1 MIMVMKFFLPRL
13 EREEEIKVRNIHD
26 CKLRCPDTAALYNIS
41 QDNGH
46 SPSTNQELYSKFKD
60 LKVIGFFG
68 KREPDPT
75 SLVKTEQ
82 KLVRTPFDFFF
93 FFSILIQGRI
103 RKILKIQLKSSN
115 CFQTFAF

>member
-60 LKVIGFFG
+60 LKVIGFF
-68 KREPDPT
+68 
-75 SLVKTEQ
+75 TEWA
-82 KLVRTPFDFFF
+82 K
-93 FFSILIQGRI
+93 
-103 RKILKIQLKSSN
+103 
-115 CFQTFAF
+115 